1 MATSIR
7 NRNDAYV
14 SIIESLPEKEQ
25 LIFQLIRENSPCSSW
40 DVSEK
45 YLIPINEV
53 TGRITGLKN
62 SCLIVEEGSKEN
74 RWTKRNNTLYR
85 AVKSVEERINLINA
99 KFLLLRD
106 KKDKL
111 INDYNLGLSCLTKE
125 IIKKELD
132 KINKQINSLDK
143 ISNAINVFD

>member
-1 MATSIR
+1 M
-7 NRNDAYV
+7 
-14 SIIESLPEKEQ
+14 
-25 LIFQLIRENSPCSSW
+25 IFQIIYENATCSSW
-40 DVSEK
+40 DVSEI

-85 AVKSVEERINLINA
+85 AVKSVDERIELINA
-99 KFLLLRD
+99 NFVLLRD

-111 INDYNLGLSCLTKE
+111 VNDFNMGLSNLTKE

-132 KINKQINSLDK
+132 KINKQINSLTK
-143 ISNAINVFD
+143 ILDYGQANITIGKSE